1 MKSKLTLKSFRELAA
16 FTVGVGECK
25 RSAFATPSVEV
36 SAEKHSHLPL
46 VHSMALIKTTAGQ
59 WLPVRMS
66 SNFPISNNN
75 S

>member
-1 MKSKLTLKSFRELAA
+1 MKSKLTLKSFRELSA

-25 RSAFATPSVEV
+25 RSAFATPSVDV

-46 VHSMALIKTTAGQ
+46 AHSMALIKTTAGQ
-59 WLPVRMS
+59 WLQVQVKTS
-66 SNFPISNNN
+66 FPISKNN